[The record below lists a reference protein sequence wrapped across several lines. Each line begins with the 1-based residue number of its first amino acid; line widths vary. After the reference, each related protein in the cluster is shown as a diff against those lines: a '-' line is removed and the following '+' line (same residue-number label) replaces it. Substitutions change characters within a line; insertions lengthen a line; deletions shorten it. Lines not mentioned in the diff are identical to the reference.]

1 MAPVRMS
8 FYVPIFWGFQIW
20 NIVSNARSLT
30 AELVVWSVV
39 QATGQQVILLATVL
53 CHEFGHANMARYLGG
68 EIAFVL
74 LWVFGGICFSSRSR
88 SEYDAEKILRNELLV
103 VVAGPCT
110 HFLQT
115 PVWGLLLWLM
125 SYLFFVS
132 DVPTGYSSAWAA
144 LTSAMNPFQ
153 YFNYQDISYTQGIWA
168 ALPWSLVG
176 WGIQLN
182 VVLFLFN
189 VFFPMYPA

>member
-53 CHEFGHANMARYLGG
+53 CHEFGHGNMARYLGG

-88 SEYDAEKILRNELLV
+88 SDDHRKLLRNDFLI
-103 VVAGPCT
+103 VA
-110 HFLQT
+110 
-115 PVWGLLLWLM
+115 
-125 SYLFFVS
+125 
-132 DVPTGYSSAWAA
+132 A
-144 LTSAMNPFQ
+144 
-153 YFNYQDISYTQGIWA
+153 
-168 ALPWSLVG
+168 
-176 WGIQLN
+176 
-182 VVLFLFN
+182 
-189 VFFPMYPA
+189 